1 MLSKNIPSASQCQG
15 LEVEPNI
22 EQPVNADPTYN
33 VVGGSDG
40 SFLSLLAPLLC
51 PLACNVIRTG
61 SRPQFSRFDPR
72 VRQCW
77 RWRRRLKMRDWW
89 ENPHISL
96 TARAS
101 FAGRAY
107 PAYLGR
113 ITQIFGDRKFA
124 WDKIAGCK
132 GWKTCNRHTSSP
144 FYIEPII
151 DNFHPHTSYSCSL
164 LSTSWSTH
172 CRAN

>member
-1 MLSKNIPSASQCQG
+1 MLSTNIPSALQCQG

-22 EQPVNADPTYN
+22 EQPVNADPTDN

-61 SRPQFSRFDPR
+61 SRPQFSRFDPS

-77 RWRRRLKMRDWW
+77 RWRRRLKMRYWW

-96 TARAS
+96 TARTS

-107 PAYLGR
+107 PAYFGR

-164 LSTSWSTH
+164 LPTSWSTH